1 MDPITFRKLAA
12 ARVEGPGQSG
22 FTVWDIVDAVR
33 HQKFLI
39 LAVTVLATALGTV
52 YAITAPPRYL
62 ASSQLIIESR
72 RVFPFTGQAVVQDS
86 TIDTTIADSQVEV
99 LKSEAVHLAAIES
112 LNLLEDPEFTG
123 SPTSAKRGI
132 LERFGVLQPAEVDR
146 VGRALRHLRENL
158 SVRRVGRTYVLEVS
172 FQSRSRDTATK
183 VANAVV
189 HAYIFNQVRSN
200 VSATAEA
207 SEWLRD
213 RLEELRNDAMKADA
227 EVQEYIAKNNLIT
240 AQPGRTLTEQHLTD
254 LHAQL
259 IRLRGEVAE
268 AKARFDA
275 LAASEGEDP
284 GSVATIGSFNN
295 PVLTRLRDQYLD
307 TQRREA
313 EFVSRYGENHP
324 AVAAIRQ
331 NLQSL
336 RDASREETRR
346 TAGAFQ
352 KEYEVARSRLDSL
365 EQSLKETLEATAAG
379 MRAGV
384 SLRILESSAQSY
396 RRLYD
401 SFLERFADSRQ
412 QQSFPRADARVL
424 TTARDGEKSEPNVKL
439 ILATALFAGL
449 AGGVGLALT
458 RQRLDFSIRSA
469 SKLEG
474 SIGAECFG
482 IVPEISHRDAKRYRR
497 LAAETT
503 SRKAGHGD
511 AEQRG
516 RAVGAESAYTRKDR
530 PLRDLVAGDRAFADA
545 GAERAAV
552 LDQFAHGDAR
562 LKSRAAGAAIVSRR
576 PDRHLPDLALER
588 HAVHTPFSEFAEALR
603 RIKVASDISTP
614 GPSILGFV
622 STTAGE
628 GASFMAVNFAQL
640 LASDGSDTLLIDG
653 DLRRSHLSKRIAPEA
668 KAGLAQLLGTG
679 AALDDLLWTDQVTGL
694 AFLPTGT
701 ETPLANS
708 ATILASPQVEAVL
721 SAARQK
727 YQYIVIDLPPLD
739 EAVDAKAAGEII
751 DRFLLVTAWGRTS
764 HYRVETGLHL
774 AQVIRTRLIGGI
786 LNRADVRVARRT
798 GVYHHGMPSSDA
810 SPSNRRLAA
819 LSWYWTAAR
828 RKL

>member
-1 MDPITFRKLAA
+1 MDPNTFRTLAA
-12 ARVEGPGQSG
+12 ARVEGTGQSG
-22 FTVWDIVDAVR
+22 FTVWDIVDALR

-39 LAVTVLATALGTV
+39 LAVTVLTTALGTV
-52 YAITAPPRYL
+52 YAITSPPRYS

-86 TIDTTIADSQVEV
+86 AIDTTIADSQVEV
-99 LKSEAVHLAAIES
+99 LKSEAVHLAAIDS

-123 SPTSAKRGI
+123 NQTSVTRSF
-132 LERFGVLQPAEVDR
+132 LERFGVLQPDSNTDR

-172 FQSRSRDTATK
+172 FLSRNRDTATK

-189 HAYIFNQVRSN
+189 HAYIFDQMRSN

-213 RLEELRNDAMKADA
+213 RLAELRNDAMKADA

-240 AQPGRTLTEQHLTD
+240 AQPGRTLTEQQLTD
-254 LHAQL
+254 LQAQL

-275 LAASEGEDP
+275 LAASEGTDP

-307 TQRREA
+307 MHRQEA

-324 AVAAIRQ
+324 AVAEIRQ

-336 RDASREETRR
+336 RDASREEIRR
-346 TAGAFQ
+346 TAAAFQ

-365 EQSLKETLEATAAG
+365 EQSLKETLDATAAG

-401 SFLERFADSRQ
+401 SFLQRFADSKQ

-424 TTARDGEKSEPNVKL
+424 TTARDGEKSEPNIKL

-482 IVPEISHRDAKRYRR
+482 IVPEISHRDAKRHRR
-497 LAAETT
+497 LAAET
-503 SRKAGHGD
+503 A
-511 AEQRG
+511 
-516 RAVGAESAYTRKDR
+516 
-530 PLRDLVAGDRAFADA
+530 
-545 GAERAAV
+545 
-552 LDQFAHGDAR
+552 
-562 LKSRAAGAAIVSRR
+562 
-576 PDRHLPDLALER
+576 
-588 HAVHTPFSEFAEALR
+588 
-603 RIKVASDISTP
+603 
-614 GPSILGFV
+614 
-622 STTAGE
+622 
-628 GASFMAVNFAQL
+628 
-640 LASDGSDTLLIDG
+640 
-653 DLRRSHLSKRIAPEA
+653 
-668 KAGLAQLLGTG
+668 
-679 AALDDLLWTDQVTGL
+679 
-694 AFLPTGT
+694 
-701 ETPLANS
+701 
-708 ATILASPQVEAVL
+708 
-721 SAARQK
+721 
-727 YQYIVIDLPPLD
+727 
-739 EAVDAKAAGEII
+739 
-751 DRFLLVTAWGRTS
+751 
-764 HYRVETGLHL
+764 
-774 AQVIRTRLIGGI
+774 
-786 LNRADVRVARRT
+786 
-798 GVYHHGMPSSDA
+798 
-810 SPSNRRLAA
+810 
-819 LSWYWTAAR
+819 
-828 RKL
+828 